1 MKPLLKE
8 DPMKTFILAFA
19 AAILMAVQLFTPVA
33 AAPSASV
40 LASEACGTTYTVKN
54 RDNLSKI
61 ASLCGVSVADILA
74 LNPQITNPNLIF
86 TGQVLRISGSVKASS
101 YTTHYTVKSTDT
113 LSGIA
118 SMFGITVW
126 AIQAANP
133 YLYYNAIYTGQV
145 LNIPASTY
153 VGNARVSL
161 STTTAGPGD
170 SVTVYVRG
178 FPANSSIDYRVGEDG
193 EKYSAVYDGTIDSQ
207 GSASATITI
216 PSTAH
221 IGEYWVVLVTTTSQ
235 KNGIEVTSHTIYI
248 ND

>member
-1 MKPLLKE
+1 
-8 DPMKTFILAFA
+8 MKTFILAFA
-19 AAILMAVQLFTPVA
+19 AAILMAVQLITPVA
-33 AAPSASV
+33 AAPVSSG

-61 ASLCGVSVADILA
+61 ASLCGVAVADILA
-74 LNPQITNPNLIF
+74 LNSQITNPNLIYP
-86 TGQVLRISGSVKASS
+86 GQVLRISGSVNTSS
-101 YTTHYTVKSTDT
+101 YTTHYTVKSGDT
-113 LSGIA
+113 LASIA
-118 SMFGITVW
+118 SQFGTTVY

-133 YLYYNAIYTGQV
+133 YLYYNSIYTGQV

-153 VGNARVSL
+153 VGAARVSL

-170 SVTVYVRG
+170 AVTVYVRG
-178 FPANSSIDYRVGEDG
+178 FPANSYIDYRLGEDG
-193 EKYSAVYDGTIDSQ
+193 ENYSAVYDGKIDSQ

-235 KNGIEVTSHTIYI
+235 KNGVEVTSHTIYI
-248 ND
+248 TD